1 MGDSIK
7 DEFLQSLISDL
18 ENGKLVLPTLPE
30 VALKVRDA
38 LGNDNSSQRDVAKV
52 IATDAALSIRILHVA
67 NSPLMRA
74 TKKIDTLEAAV
85 ARMGN
90 SMVRN
95 LVTSLVMEQMFQAT
109 SDATDSRLRA
119 LWEHSTQVAAI
130 SHVLAAQFT
139 KRQSGQAMLAGLV
152 HDIGALPILTQVE
165 DYPQILDDEALL
177 DSIISEAH
185 TQIGKAI
192 LEMWHFS
199 PELIA
204 VVSEH
209 ENLQYDGGAKATD
222 VDIVIVANLQSHIG
236 TNHPLTNA
244 DWNTVP
250 SFKKLGLDTDVNVVE
265 MVETSEDIETVKSTL
280 KL

>member
-1 MGDSIK
+1 MDESIK
-7 DEFLQSLISDL
+7 DEFLNSLISDL

-38 LGNDNSSQRDVAKV
+38 LGDNNSSLRNVAQV
-52 IATDAALSIRILHVA
+52 IATDAALSIRILQVA

-74 TKKIDTLEAAV
+74 ARKIDTLEAAV
-85 ARMGN
+85 TRMGS

-130 SHVLAAQFT
+130 SHVLAMQFT
-139 KRQSGQAMLAGLV
+139 HRQPAQAMLAGLV
-152 HDIGALPILTQVE
+152 HDVGALPILTQVE

-177 DSIISEAH
+177 DNIISEAH

-192 LEMWHFS
+192 LEMWNFS

-209 ENLQYDGGAKATD
+209 ENLQYDGGAQATD

-236 TNHPLTNA
+236 TNHPLTDV

-250 SFKKLGLDTDVNVVE
+250 SFKKLGFEPDVNVVDME
-265 MVETSEDIETVKSTL
+265 ETSEDIEAVKSTL